1 MKCLILI
8 IFFFCVTF
16 LFGQNEWEK
25 WGETEVS
32 YELPQIGKREYKI
45 DKSSA
50 GMTIFSGMQNTYY
63 FLISDL
69 DGDNCPYHPS
79 CSSFFVESVKETNI
93 IQGMFMYSD
102 RFVRDLNVF
111 KSGLYPVHKSG
122 HYYDP
127 PKNYSLNFGKVEY
140 NPKNEIVDD

>member
-1 MKCLILI
+1 MKNVILVI
-8 IFFFCVTF
+8 LF
-16 LFGQNEWEK
+16 LFCSFLSAQDEWEK
-25 WGETEVS
+25 WGEADIS
-32 YELPQIGKREYKI
+32 YELPQISKREASPG
-45 DKSSA
+45 SSVL
-50 GMTIFSGMQNTYY
+50 TGMQKAYR

-79 CSSFFVESVKETNI
+79 CSSFLVEAVKETNI
-93 IQGMFMYSD
+93 IQGIIMYSD

-127 PKNYSLNFGKVEY
+127 PKNYSLNFKKVEY
-140 NPKNEIVDD
+140 FPRNKIVEE

>member
-1 MKCLILI
+1 MKNLILVA
-8 IFFFCVTF
+8 FFLSCPF
-16 LFGQNEWEK
+16 LLAQDEWGK
-25 WGETEVS
+25 WGEAEIS
-32 YELPQIGKREYKI
+32 YELPQISKRLA
-45 DKSSA
+45 SPGASVF
-50 GMTIFSGMQNTYY
+50 TGMQKAYR

-79 CSSFFVESVKETNI
+79 CSSFLVESIKETNI
-93 IQGMFMYSD
+93 IQGMIMFSD

-127 PKNYSLNFGKVEY
+127 PKNYSLNFNRVEY
-140 NPKNEIVDD
+140 IPKNKIVEE